1 MKAALR
7 CLLLP
12 LVLALTAVSA
22 GAQSWPERPIRVI
35 VSTAAG
41 ATPDIICRIVTERL
55 SRALGQQIVVENR
68 PGGANVIGA
77 QAAARAAPDGYTFFF
92 ATAAALV
99 TNPYTFKTLPYD
111 PQKDFVVMAKVVEG
125 PFVVLAHPGVAA
137 RTLPELVALAKAEPG
152 KLSFATDG
160 PRNFSGMVAAWL
172 NKLAGTSIAQV
183 PYSAMPQGIQ
193 DALAGRVQLIILAIP
208 SAAGSI
214 ASGGL
219 RPLAT
224 TMAQRVPGYENVPT
238 VAETFPGFDFT
249 GWMVLATPTGT
260 PPAVLERINR
270 EMDAILKDPEVV
282 KRLREIGF
290 FTDGAGSLKDA
301 ADYVRNQYEAWGK
314 VVREIGLQPE

>member
-1 MKAALR
+1 MSVTFR

-12 LVLALTAVSA
+12 LLLAATCASA
-22 GAQSWPERPIRVI
+22 SAQTWPERPIRVI

-41 ATPDIICRIVTERL
+41 ATPDIICRIVTDRL

-77 QAAARAAPDGYTFFF
+77 QAAARSAPDGYTFFF

-99 TNPYTFKTLPYD
+99 TNPYTFKSMPYD
-111 PQKDFVVMAKVVEG
+111 PIKDFVVMSKIVEG
-125 PFVVLAHPGVAA
+125 PFVVLAHPSVPAKN
-137 RTLPELVALAKAEPG
+137 LSEIVALAKTEPG

-160 PRNFSGMVAAWL
+160 PRNFSGMIAAWL
-172 NKLAGTSIAQV
+172 NKLGSMNIPQI

-193 DALAGRVQLIILAIP
+193 DALAGRVQLIILAVP
-208 SAAGSI
+208 SAAGSV

-219 RPLAT
+219 RPLAMT
-224 TMAQRVPGYENVPT
+224 TAQRVPGYENVPT

-249 GWMVLATPTGT
+249 GWMVLAAPTGT
-260 PPAVLERINR
+260 PPAVVQRVNR
-270 EMDAILKDPEVV
+270 EMDAILKDPAIVN
-282 KRLREIGF
+282 RFREIGF
-290 FTDGAGSLKDA
+290 FTEGAGTLDQA
-301 ADYVRNQYEAWGK
+301 AGFVRTQYEAWGK